1 MADAEALASP
11 ATAERAVR
19 DIPSMLLPVHDKQ
32 LLLPGVSVAEIV
44 NYSYPE
50 CPDGAPAWYLGN
62 ITWRQLSVP
71 LLSFELL
78 NDQSMPAHTDIPRIA
93 VINNT
98 GVDEC
103 VPFIAIV
110 LQGIPRLMRIMPQDV
125 TEVSDVT
132 LSPAEM
138 AVMNLQTGETVVVP
152 DISVL
157 ERAYSQ
163 YLQAR

>member
-1 MADAEALASP
+1 
-11 ATAERAVR
+11 
-19 DIPSMLLPVHDKQ
+19 
-32 LLLPGVSVAEIV
+32 
-44 NYSYPE
+44 
-50 CPDGAPAWYLGN
+50 
-62 ITWRQLSVP
+62 
-71 LLSFELL
+71 
-78 NDQSMPAHTDIPRIA
+78 
-93 VINNT
+93 
-98 GVDEC
+98 